1 MLRSVFFVIRYW
13 GGYFRPDPRLRRL
26 RLVGVSSVGLSCG
39 AASYGGSGQAGR
51 GRVRHGGLR
60 HVTASRL
67 GYGLLGSVLVRRLW

>member
-1 MLRSVFFVIRYW
+1 MIRYW
-13 GGYFRPDPRLRRL
+13 GGYFRPDSRLRRL

-39 AASYGGSGQAGR
+39 AASYVGSGQAGR
-51 GRVRHGGLR
+51 VASRHGGLR

>member
-1 MLRSVFFVIRYW
+1 MIRYW
-13 GGYFRPDPRLRRL
+13 GGYFRPDSRLRRL